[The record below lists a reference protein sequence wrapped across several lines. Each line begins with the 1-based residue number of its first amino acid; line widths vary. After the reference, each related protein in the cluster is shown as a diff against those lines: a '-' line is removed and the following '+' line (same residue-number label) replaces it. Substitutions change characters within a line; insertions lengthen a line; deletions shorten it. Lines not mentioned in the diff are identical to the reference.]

1 MNDFKTLTQKFNK
14 GDKVKYL
21 GHPAFITSS
30 QDIYGKTFYSLSY
43 DKGFGKTKVRMILSS
58 SGEITKLD

>member
-1 MNDFKTLTQKFNK
+1 MNDLKTLTQKFNK

-21 GHPAFITSS
+21 GHPAIITSL
-30 QDIYGKTFYSLSY
+30 QDIYGKTFYSVSY
-43 DKGFGKTKVRMILSS
+43 NKGFGKTKASMILST